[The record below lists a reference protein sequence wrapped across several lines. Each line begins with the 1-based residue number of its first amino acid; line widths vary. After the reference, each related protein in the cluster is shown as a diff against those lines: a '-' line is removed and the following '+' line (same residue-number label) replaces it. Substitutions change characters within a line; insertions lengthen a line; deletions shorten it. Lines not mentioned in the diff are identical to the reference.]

1 MSTVSSLNQVLTQLR
16 KLPAASEPERATWED
31 VRRPF
36 RVLTVT
42 SNKGG
47 VGKTTLATNLAV
59 YFRALREDLPILL
72 LGLDDQSL
80 IDRMFALEPRPTEQ
94 TVLSAFRGGS
104 LTRAIR
110 LGQYG
115 VHYLPS
121 SPDVAQLKH
130 EIDGAFHL
138 QRVLLAT
145 CWRGLVVIDTKSDLE
160 ILTQN
165 AIAASDLTL
174 VPVEDHASLDE
185 AQKVFD
191 LLDTWEHSG
200 ARARVLLSLVD
211 RRIKYSDAESRD
223 ILGLLVSEIRR
234 RKLPM
239 FESFISRSP
248 KFQSLTTNPHGRA
261 VSILHGATNS
271 LVHRQ
276 MQHLASDVLAAL
288 GADGTENESTP
299 EESEH
304 WCNHTSRYRLG
315 DGTPNSDDETL
326 FGELEPRY
334 REFFVA
340 ALDPAGRCE
349 PVHETLRADLEREPV
364 DRRCFDSLNALALA
378 YFRMHAARLNPESR
392 LGSLRLSLR
401 SAKVCAELPGVYDK
415 TADSR
420 LRDAILDFFEDA
432 ARRERTSPRTASR
445 RLAPLV
451 ESLGR
456 EESDPARI
464 ARIRSLRIQLAR
476 RGFASAA

>member
-1 MSTVSSLNQVLTQLR
+1 MSSVSSLNQVLTQLR
-16 KLPAASEPERATWED
+16 NHPAAREPGRATSED

-59 YFRALREDLPILL
+59 YFRALREDLPVLL

-80 IDRMFALEPRPTEQ
+80 IDRMFALGPRPTEQ
-94 TVLSAFRGGS
+94 TVLSAFRQGT

-115 VHYLPS
+115 VHYVPS

-130 EIDGAFHL
+130 EVDGAFHL
-138 QRVLLAT
+138 QHVLLET
-145 CWRGLVVIDTKSDLE
+145 GWQGLVVIDTKSDLE

-174 VPVEDHASLDE
+174 VPVEDHSSLDE

-200 ARARVLLSLVD
+200 AHARVLLSLVD
-211 RRIKYSDAESRD
+211 HRIKYSDAESRD
-223 ILGLLVSEIRR
+223 ILGLLVSEIRHR
-234 RKLPM
+234 GLPL

-248 KFQSLTTNPHGRA
+248 KVQSLTTNPRGRA
-261 VSILHGATNS
+261 ASILHGARNS

-288 GADGTENESTP
+288 GADGTEDEPTTG
-299 EESEH
+299 ESEP
-304 WCNHTSRYRLG
+304 WCNFSLRYRLG
-315 DGTPNSDDETL
+315 DGAFDSDDETL
-326 FGELEPRY
+326 FRELEPRY

-340 ALDPAGRCE
+340 ALDTSGRHEPALG
-349 PVHETLRADLEREPV
+349 TLRADLERDPV

-378 YFRMHAARLNPESR
+378 YFRMHAARLKPASR

-401 SAKVCAELPGVYDK
+401 SAKVCTELPGVYDK
-415 TADSR
+415 TADPR

-432 ARRERTSPRTASR
+432 ARRERTRPRTTPQ

-451 ESLGR
+451 ESLGHG
-456 EESDPARI
+456 ESDQQRI
-464 ARIRSLRIQLAR
+464 ARIRSLRMQLAR
-476 RGFASAA
+476 RGVAYAS